1 MKRLGTMLMATVL
14 GLGASGY
21 LNAEQPAD
29 ATDLDNP
36 HAALTAETKG
46 DLARA
51 HNNFESAIS
60 YYMAALRTTPR
71 DPNLYNKLGITELQ
85 LHERS
90 AASKYF
96 KLALKSDPKNAQALN
111 NLGAVA
117 YLNRKYNP
125 AVRYYKQALALDEE
139 NASFH
144 LNIAEAW
151 MSLGQTDRAMTEYA
165 RALELD
171 ADILNSSQEGSIAQ
185 VRTPEQRARVAFM
198 IAKAYAKR
206 GNIEGA
212 LEYLNRAKADRYP
225 DLAKVYSDQ
234 DFAPVWQDPRLA
246 KIVKKPAGS

>member
-1 MKRLGTMLMATVL
+1 MRKLGMMLMATML
-14 GLGASGY
+14 GFGAAGY
-21 LNAEQPAD
+21 ASPEDPAD
-29 ATDLDNP
+29 ATKVDNP
-36 HAALTAETKG
+36 NPAVSAETKG
-46 DLARA
+46 DLARI
-51 HNNFESAIS
+51 HINYESAIS
-60 YYMAALRTTPR
+60 YYLSALRATPR
-71 DPNLYNKLGITELQ
+71 NPNLYNKLGITELQ
-85 LHERS
+85 LHERG

-96 KLALKSDPKNAQALN
+96 KLALKVDPRNAHALN

-117 YLNRKYNP
+117 YLDRKYNP
-125 AVRYYKQALALDEE
+125 AVRYYKQALALEEE

-151 MSLGQTDRAMTEYA
+151 MSLGQADRAMTEYA

-185 VRTPEQRARVAFM
+185 VRTPEQRARVAYL

-212 LEYLNRAKADRYP
+212 LEYLNRAKTDRYP

-246 KIVKKPAGS
+246 KIVKRPAGS

>member
-1 MKRLGTMLMATVL
+1 MRKLGMMLMVTML
-14 GLGASGY
+14 GFGAASY
-21 LNAEQPAD
+21 ASAEDPAD
-29 ATDLDNP
+29 ATKADNP
-36 HAALTAETKG
+36 NAAVSAETKG
-46 DLARA
+46 DLARI
-51 HNNFESAIS
+51 HNNYDSAIG
-60 YYMAALRTTPR
+60 YYLSALRATPR
-71 DPNLYNKLGITELQ
+71 NPNLYNKLGITELQ
-85 LHERS
+85 LHEPG
-90 AASKYF
+90 AANKYF
-96 KLALKSDPKNAQALN
+96 KQALKYDPRNAHALN

-117 YLNRKYNP
+117 YLTRKYNP
-125 AVRYYKQALALDEE
+125 AVRYYKQALALEEE

-151 MSLGQTDRAMTEYA
+151 MSLGQADRAMTEYA

-212 LEYLNRAKADRYP
+212 LEYLNRAKTDRYP
-225 DLAKVYSDQ
+225 DLAKVYTDQ

-246 KIVKKPAGS
+246 KIVKRPAGS

>member
-1 MKRLGTMLMATVL
+1 MMLMATML
-14 GLGASGY
+14 GFGAAGY
-21 LNAEQPAD
+21 ASAEDPAD
-29 ATDLDNP
+29 ATKVDNP
-36 HAALTAETKG
+36 NPAVSAETKG
-46 DLARA
+46 DLARI
-51 HNNFESAIS
+51 HINYESAIS
-60 YYMAALRTTPR
+60 YYLSALRATPR
-71 DPNLYNKLGITELQ
+71 NPNLYNKLGITELQ
-85 LHERS
+85 LHERG

-96 KLALKSDPKNAQALN
+96 KLALKVDPRNAHALN

-117 YLNRKYNP
+117 YLDRKYNP
-125 AVRYYKQALALDEE
+125 AVRYYKQALALEEE

-151 MSLGQTDRAMTEYA
+151 MSLGQADRAMTEYA

-185 VRTPEQRARVAFM
+185 VRTPEQRARVAYL

-212 LEYLNRAKADRYP
+212 LEYLNRAKTDRYP

-246 KIVKKPAGS
+246 KIVKRPAGS